1 MTTERPTPAST
12 ATFLFSDIEGSTRLE
27 ERIGTER
34 YGVLRERHRTIL
46 RAAFEAAGGL
56 EQGTEGDSF
65 FVVFP
70 AARSA
75 VAAAVEAQRG
85 LVAEPWPEDVAILVR
100 MGIHTGEP
108 ETAGG
113 SLVGLDINRAARI
126 AAAAHGGQILVS
138 DTTRALVAGALPA
151 DVRLRDLGEYRLRD
165 LTMPER
171 LSQVEAD
178 GLVSSFPPP
187 RTPDARPNNLPSQ
200 LTTFVG
206 RQAELSA
213 AADLLE
219 GTRILTLTGPG
230 GTGKT
235 RMSIALATMV
245 ADRFPD
251 GVYFVALEPVR
262 DPMLVPSRIAAAV
275 GVAEIGSRTV
285 LELLIEWLGDR
296 RVLLVLDNWEQV
308 IEAAP
313 VAAELLR
320 AADHLTIIATSRAA
334 LRVSGEQEFP
344 VPGLPTPPDPSEL
357 SSLERMSLPGGAR
370 ALDAAAVG
378 QYAAV
383 RLFIERAV
391 AVRPG
396 FIVTDENATA
406 VAAIS
411 ARLHGMPLAIELAA
425 ARVKLLS
432 PDAILA
438 RLEHQLDLLATGS
451 RDLPARQQ
459 TLRGA
464 IAWSYD
470 LLDDGARRLLDRMSV
485 FAGSGDLET
494 AEAICGPGTEV
505 GGDVADGLMALA
517 DQSLVRVEETPQG
530 DIRFVLLETIREF
543 AQERLVERGE
553 ADSTRRRHRD
563 WYHALVEQAAPEL
576 AGADQRRWMDRLEL
590 EHDDVRSA
598 LDLAVGEPD
607 PPVAVGMAFALWRF
621 WQKHG
626 HLAEARRRLD
636 AMAAT
641 PWSHDDPRLRGRL
654 MEALGGVC
662 WWQADLPAM
671 RSCYEEAL
679 ALWLEIGD
687 EREIANAYYNAS
699 FSYAMLPQL
708 RGTDADPA
716 DDAQGLRYQ
725 QEALAR
731 YRRLGDA
738 GGEASALWGIGN
750 YHYFHFEADDG
761 APEFRSALEIF
772 RRTGDRTMEAWS
784 LHMLGTALI
793 RQGEIA
799 EAREHV
805 VHAIR
810 HFDAA
815 GDASGLTLTLY
826 DLSAVAVLAGDLP
839 RAARLRGAARN
850 LSTETGATL
859 ATFVEDIFEE
869 GIRPSVRGALT
880 EEEIDRFGAEGAA
893 MTMEQAVAYALEGAA
908 TTDDHGHQA
917 AE

>member
-1 MTTERPTPAST
+1 MTVDGSGAGATR
-12 ATFLFSDIEGSTRLE
+12 TFLFSDIEGSTRLE

-34 YGVLRERHRTIL
+34 YAAIRERHRALL
-46 RAAFEAAGGL
+46 RAAFAAAGGE

-65 FVVFP
+65 FVTFGS
-70 AARSA
+70 ARGA
-75 VAAAVEAQRG
+75 VAAAVDAQRA
-85 LVAEPWPEDVAILVR
+85 LVAEPWPEDATVRVR

-108 ETAGG
+108 EWAGG

-126 AAAAHGGQILVS
+126 SAAAHGGQILVS
-138 DTTRALVAGALPA
+138 DATRALVAGALPP
-151 DVRLRDLGEYRLRD
+151 DVRLRELGEFRLRD

-178 GLVSSFPPP
+178 GLPAAFPPP
-187 RTPDARPNNLPSQ
+187 RTPDARVTNLPSQ

-206 RQAELSA
+206 RQEELAE

-219 GTRILTLTGPG
+219 RTRILTLTGPG

-235 RMSIALATMV
+235 RMSLALAEMV

-275 GVAEIGSRTV
+275 GVAEIGSRSV

-296 RVLLVLDNWEQV
+296 HVLLVLDNWEQV

-320 AADHLTIIATSRAA
+320 AADHLKIIATSRAA

-344 VPGLPTPPDPSEL
+344 VPGLPAPPDPSEL
-357 SSLERMSLPGGAR
+357 STLERMSLPGGAR
-370 ALDAAAVG
+370 TLDAEAIG
-378 QYAAV
+378 HYAAV

-396 FIVTDENATA
+396 FRVTNENAPA

-425 ARVKLLS
+425 ARVKLLA

-438 RLEHQLDLLATGS
+438 RLEHQLDLLAAGS

-485 FAGSGDLET
+485 FAGSCDLET
-494 AEAICGPGTEV
+494 AEAICGPGAEV

-517 DQSLVRVEETPQG
+517 DQSLIRIEETPSG
-530 DIRFVLLETIREF
+530 EPRFRMLESIREF
-543 AQERLVERGE
+543 AAERLTERGE
-553 ADSTRRRHRD
+553 TDLVRIRHRD
-563 WYHALVEQAAPEL
+563 WYHALAESASAEL
-576 AGADQRRWMDRLEL
+576 SGADQRRWLDRLEL
-590 EHDDVRSA
+590 EHDDIRTA
-598 LDLAVGEPD
+598 LDLAVATPD

-636 AMAAT
+636 AMAAAS
-641 PWSHDDPRLRGRL
+641 WSHDDSRLRARIL
-654 MEALGGVC
+654 EALGGVC
-662 WWQADLPAM
+662 WWQADLPVMQA
-671 RSCYEEAL
+671 CYEEAL
-679 ALWLEIGD
+679 AIWLELGD
-687 EREIANAYYNAS
+687 EHEIANAYYNAS
-699 FSYAMLPQL
+699 FSYGLWNQAGHVSDPEQ
-708 RGTDADPA
+708 DAIGRSYA
-716 DDAQGLRYQ
+716 TA
-725 QEALAR
+725 ALEGF
-731 YRRLGDA
+731 RRLGDRR
-738 GGEASALWGIGN
+738 GEANALWGLGN
-750 YHYFHFEADDG
+750 AAYFHSEPG
-761 APEFRSALEIF
+761 AGVEEFRAALEIF
-772 RRTGDRTMEAWS
+772 RADGDRTMEAWS

-793 RQGEIA
+793 RQGDAE
-799 EAREHV
+799 EARGHI

-815 GDASGLTLTLY
+815 GDAAGLTLTLY
-826 DLSAVAVLAGDLP
+826 DIAAVSVMEGDLS

-880 EEEIDRFGAEGAA
+880 EEEIERLGAEGAA
-893 MTMEQAVAYALEGAA
+893 MTMEQAVRYALEGAGDGSDEA
-908 TTDDHGHQA
+908 
-917 AE
+917 